1 MVNSEIDIAS
11 LLERVAKIETETR
24 NLESQLTT
32 MVIKLDVMIDRFTR
46 YEAKWGGVLMVVSAL
61 VGIFATFHTTIQKFF
76 SER

>member
-61 VGIFATFHTTIQKFF
+61 VGIFATFHATIQKFF

>member
-1 MVNSEIDIAS
+1 MANSEIDVAG

-24 NLESQLTT
+24 NLESQLTA
-32 MVIKLDVMIDRFTR
+32 MVAKLDVMIDRFTR

-61 VGIFATFHTTIQKFF
+61 VGIFATFHTAIQRFF